1 MIRYGELNQV
11 IAAYTLGDLHDSI
24 PVEYYRQVIKLAI
37 SMQHDGRHWSKQHS
51 AIILL
56 HNAHGDG
63 ILQTDQLTPDGLKAL
78 NYADKLLMDYG
89 MNVYQGGDESQFLL
103 RSIA

>member
-1 MIRYGELNQV
+1 MVRYGELNQL
-11 IAAYTLGDLHDSI
+11 IAAYTLGDLHDLI

-37 SMQHDGRHWSKQHS
+37 TMQKDGKNWSMQHS

-63 ILQTDQLTPDGLKAL
+63 ILQTSQLTPDGLKAL
-78 NYADKLLMDYG
+78 KYADKLRMDYG
-89 MNVYQGGDESQFLL
+89 MNVYQGGNESQFLL
-103 RSIA
+103 R